1 MPSSYAGTLDTA
13 APVGNRR
20 ILVRTPVI
28 MLVNDDQ
35 ALLAALERDLGPRY
49 SAQYRLVSSPSGDE
63 AVRTFGDVCDAGQSV
78 ALVVAGHDPAGMAN
92 AGFLVEARR
101 RRPDAGHVL
110 LAPYAD
116 AESAIAGVNQGGLD
130 YYLPTPWDP
139 AAERLYP
146 VLDELLA
153 DWVERN
159 RLPYLQVG
167 GVMDTDIVR
176 IAPGATLHE
185 AAELVAT
192 SRVGDLMV
200 VADDGSF
207 LGVLSEGDVLRNAL
221 PHVDDI
227 VEAGGTLHD
236 AYRLFVEKG
245 REFHEKPILPLVIT
259 DPIVMHPDDHVA
271 MAAAILIARQ
281 IRRLPI
287 VAGGRLVGTI
297 SRANVCRAVAGG
309 HTGLPGGVDPA

>member
-1 MPSSYAGTLDTA
+1 
-13 APVGNRR
+13 
-20 ILVRTPVI
+20 
-28 MLVNDDQ
+28 MLVNDDP
-35 ALLAALERDLGPRY
+35 ALLAALERDLSARY
-49 SAQYRLVSSPSGDE
+49 SSQYRLVRSPSADE
-63 AVRTFGDVCDAGQSV
+63 ALRAFCDVCNSGLSV
-78 ALVVAGHDPAGMAN
+78 ALVVASQEQHGMPGA
-92 AGFLVEARR
+92 AFLAEARR
-101 RRPDAGHVL
+101 RRPDAGHLL

-116 AESAIAGVNQGGLD
+116 AAAVIAGVNQGGAD

-146 VLDELLA
+146 VVDELLA

-159 RLPYLQVG
+159 RLPYLRVG

-176 IAPGATLHE
+176 ISPGATLHE
-185 AAELVAT
+185 AADLVAC

-200 VADDGSF
+200 VDEDGSF
-207 LGVLSEGDVLRNAL
+207 LGVLSEVDILRNAL
-221 PHVDDI
+221 PLVEDI
-227 VEAGGTLHD
+227 VEAGGTLYD
-236 AYRLFVEKG
+236 AYQLFVEKG

-271 MAAAILIARQ
+271 KAAALLIARK

-297 SRANVCRAVAGG
+297 SRANVCRAVVGG
-309 HTGLPGGVDPA
+309 HTGLPGGVDHP